1 MVDRR
6 GASARM
12 FKEMDSVGPEAGSGA
27 CVGENSPSGCLNFQ
41 LCLLEGSVHQVRE
54 DKKKE
59 AASGVR

>member
-1 MVDRR
+1 
-6 GASARM
+6 M
-12 FKEMDSVGPEAGSGA
+12 FKEMDSVGPKAGSGA